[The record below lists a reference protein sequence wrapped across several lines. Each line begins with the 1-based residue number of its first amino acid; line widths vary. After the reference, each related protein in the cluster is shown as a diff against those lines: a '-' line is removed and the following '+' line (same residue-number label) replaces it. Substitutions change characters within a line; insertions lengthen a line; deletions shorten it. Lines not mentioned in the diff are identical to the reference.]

1 MNMLVRAAA
10 AWVVGALALT
20 AAGQTA
26 PAIKPAAT
34 KDKAAPDAPLTAPEL
49 EAKLKAIAAS
59 GKYADALPGQF
70 LQYADLAAREK
81 LVPSAVSEEFWT
93 WLAGRKVLHKAVLV
107 NLHPKYDPAMVKL
120 LADLH
125 EKFPAD
131 VDKFP
136 HLALAFALNGA
147 AAGKRPITAGWARN
161 HRDING
167 IPPLQ
172 ESFRFYVTNAKRM
185 LYPLDKLPW
194 PLLVYVADNDLSLE
208 ERTWA
213 MTRYGQTPPE
223 AFGKIYYEVP

>member
-1 MNMLVRAAA
+1 MIHFVSQGDGFMNMLVRAAA

-34 KDKAAPDAPLTAPEL
+34 KDAAAKDAPLTAPEL
-49 EAKLKAIAAS
+49 EAKLKATAAS
-59 GKYADALPGQF
+59 GKYADTLPGQF

-81 LVPSAVSEEFWT
+81 LVPSAVSEKFWA
-93 WLAGRKVLHKAVLV
+93 WLAGHKVLHKAVLV

-147 AAGKRPITAGWARN
+147 AAGKRPITAGWAQPSR
-161 HRDING
+161 HQRHSAAPG
-167 IPPLQ
+167 IVPVLRHQRQADALSARQAAVAAPGLRGRQRPL
-172 ESFRFYVTNAKRM
+172 A
-185 LYPLDKLPW
+185 
-194 PLLVYVADNDLSLE
+194 
-208 ERTWA
+208 
-213 MTRYGQTPPE
+213 
-223 AFGKIYYEVP
+223 